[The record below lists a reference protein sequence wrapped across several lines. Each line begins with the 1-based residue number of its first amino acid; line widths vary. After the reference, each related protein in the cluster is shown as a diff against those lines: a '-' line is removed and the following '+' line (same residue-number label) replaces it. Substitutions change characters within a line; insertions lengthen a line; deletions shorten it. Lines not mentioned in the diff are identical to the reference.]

1 MKTNLNLQDKK
12 KNFTK
17 KFNNAFL
24 SFFFLIKKFNNF
36 FNYLTRVMDRS
47 HKKTNNYSK
56 CILKVCLGFAYFAE
70 IKNFLLKIKVKV
82 S

>member
-12 KNFTK
+12 KILPRNLIMHFC
-17 KFNNAFL
+17 L
-24 SFFFLIKKFNNF
+24 FFLIKKFDNF

-47 HKKTNNYSK
+47 HKKTNNDSK

-70 IKNFLLKIKVKV
+70 TKNFLLKIKVKV